1 MTAIPTIRTANV
13 ADAAAVQAIYAPIVE
28 GTAISFEE
36 VPPSIAEMGERIATT
51 LKIIRTSSP
60 SETAK
65 SSDTPMPASIDPAPP
80 IGGRSMSRSTS
91 PIRPTGRGVDAP
103 SIQG

>member
-1 MTAIPTIRTANV
+1 MANV
-13 ADAAAVQAIYAPIVE
+13 ADAAAIQAIYAPIVE

-51 LKIIRTSSP
+51 LGNYPYLIAERSVR
-60 SETAK
+60 

-80 IGGRSMSRSTS
+80 IGGQSMSRSTS
-91 PIRPTGRGVDAP
+91 PIRPTGRGSDAP